1 MIHAEEINKLKDI
14 KDQDKVKL
22 IRKMPWKVKKA
33 TWKLIARKDS
43 EEKIIQVL
51 TSIKDTIKTD
61 LETATKYNYQRDQDT
76 LIKFLKK
83 YKRID

>member
-51 TSIKDTIKTD
+51 TSIKDK
-61 LETATKYNYQRDQDT
+61 
-76 LIKFLKK
+76 LKQ
-83 YKRID
+83 I